1 MLELKSQGTSVP
13 YYAPGQTN
21 QINQIKQ
28 IDQTNQMNHTA
39 MTKFWKQEIDKLC
52 SILYKLSF
60 LGCGGAEYSIDE
72 GFQIWQELTIDVRE
86 KKRSI
91 YLIGNGASASM
102 ASHFAADLV
111 KNAHLHTEVFSDLSL
126 ITAISNDMGYEWVF
140 AEPLR
145 RRAKKGDMLVGISS
159 SGNSKNI
166 LRATE
171 VARKIGL
178 KIITLSAMSPQN
190 PLRSAGYLNIY
201 VPAETYGY
209 AETCHAAILHHW
221 MDMVEIRES

>member
-1 MLELKSQGTSVP
+1 MLLTP
-13 YYAPGQTN
+13 
-21 QINQIKQ
+21 
-28 IDQTNQMNHTA
+28 
-39 MTKFWKQEIDKLC
+39 WKTEIDKLS

-60 LGCGGAEYSIDE
+60 LGYDGAEYSADE
-72 GFQIWQELTIDVRE
+72 GFRIWQELTIDVRD

-102 ASHFAADLV
+102 ASHFAADLA

-145 RRAKKGDMLVGISS
+145 RRAKKGDMLVAISS

-166 LRATE
+166 LSATE
-171 VARKIGL
+171 VTRKIGL

-190 PLRSAGYLNIY
+190 PLRSSGHLNIY

-209 AETCHAAILHHW
+209 AETCHAAILHRW
-221 MDMVEIRES
+221 MDMLEVKMIKE

>member
-1 MLELKSQGTSVP
+1 
-13 YYAPGQTN
+13 
-21 QINQIKQ
+21 
-28 IDQTNQMNHTA
+28 
-39 MTKFWKQEIDKLC
+39 MTPWKQEIDRLS

-60 LGCGGAEYSIDE
+60 LGDNGTEYNIDE
-72 GFQIWQELTIDVRE
+72 GFQIWQELTIDVRD
-86 KKRSI
+86 KKQSI

-102 ASHFAADLV
+102 ASHFAADLA

-145 RRAKKGDMLVGISS
+145 RRAKKGDMLVAISS
-159 SGNSKNI
+159 SGTSKNI
-166 LRATE
+166 LYATE

-190 PLRSAGYLNIY
+190 PLRSEGLLNAY
-201 VPAETYGY
+201 VSAETYGC

-221 MDMVEIRES
+221 MDMIETSSP

>member
-1 MLELKSQGTSVP
+1 
-13 YYAPGQTN
+13 
-21 QINQIKQ
+21 
-28 IDQTNQMNHTA
+28 
-39 MTKFWKQEIDKLC
+39 MTPWKQEIDKLYG
-52 SILYKLSF
+52 ILSKLSF
-60 LGCGGAEYSIDE
+60 LDSNGKKYGIDE
-72 GFQIWQELTIDVRE
+72 GFQVWRKLTIDVKE
-86 KKRSI
+86 KKQSI

-102 ASHFAADLV
+102 ASHFAADLA

-145 RRAKKGDMLVGISS
+145 RRAKKGDMLVAISS
-159 SGNSKNI
+159 SGNSKNL

-171 VARKIGL
+171 IARKIGL

-190 PLRSAGYLNIY
+190 PLRSSGDINIY
-201 VPAETYGY
+201 VPAQTYGY

-221 MDMVEIRES
+221 MDMVENSSSWEPMAWLLETPCI